1 MTDFYE
7 DDEDWISKSEVKR
20 QMHALQQLG
29 ESLTNLNHQQLKTIP
44 ASEALTEAV
53 NEYHRLK
60 HREAKRRMLQRIGK
74 LMREEDSEAIQ
85 LAVDLLTPGT
95 DAHLRVEKQL
105 ESWRARL
112 IEHGDHAI
120 NQLLDEYPTADRQG
134 LRQLVRNAQRAAKK
148 TEANP
153 QTTSEAKKLF
163 KWLRETLSQA

>member
-1 MTDFYE
+1 MTEYYE

-20 QMHALQQLG
+20 QMHALQTLG
-29 ESLTNLNHQQLKTIP
+29 ESLTNLNAQQLKTIP
-44 ASEALTEAV
+44 ASDALFEAV
-53 NEYHRLK
+53 GEYHRLK

-74 LMREEDSEAIQ
+74 LMREEDADAIQ
-85 LAVDLLTPGT
+85 NAVDLLTPGT

-120 NQLLDEYPTADRQG
+120 NQLLNEYPNSERQT
-134 LRQLVRNAQRAAKK
+134 LRQLVRNAQRAAQK

-163 KWLRETLSQA
+163 KWLRENLR